1 MSQEPLP
8 EYAERFTTLVIII
21 IIIIIIIYLLK
32 Q

>member
-21 IIIIIIIYLLK
+21 IIIIIIYLLK

>member
-1 MSQEPLP
+1 MSREPLP

-21 IIIIIIIYLLK
+21 IIIIIYLLK